1 METFNQMQEF
11 AQSWALVFLTVVFV
25 VAVAWAFWPGKSR
38 QQDDAARSIFRN
50 EDRPASDK
58 PVHKEA

>member
-11 AQSWALVFLTVVFV
+11 AESWALVFLTVVFV
-25 VAVAWAFWPGKSR
+25 AAVVWALWPGKSR
-38 QQDDAARSIFRN
+38 DQDDAARLIFRN